1 MSGPVIFEHRHRGH
15 LWRLEI
21 ASLKGRTFANW
32 RKWYAVAGEDGW
44 KPTREGCTMP
54 LTGLGALTASLMA
67 YHGLEP
73 PEGLEID
80 S

>member
-1 MSGPVIFEHRHRGH
+1 MSGEVIFEHRHRGH
-15 LWRLEI
+15 LWRLEV
-21 ASLKGRTFANW
+21 ATFKGRSFGNW
-32 RKWYAVAGEDGW
+32 RKWYSDGEGW
-44 KPTREGCTMP
+44 RATREGCTIP
-54 LTGLGALTASLMA
+54 LEGLGTLTAGLMA